1 MENHCFRNFAQDTG
15 PRVQCTELQ
24 AMSVLTGLCDQETL
38 HCLCHEGR
46 EARTRPPR
54 GSNAPYVKVKEQLHA
69 IARTPAGGTFPVT
82 APGSAHVQADVAHL
96 EHGTHA
102 AASQA
107 WGSLWRASRQ
117 WLRSYRHP
125 GNGEGGREG
134 AESRASAQDSQSSL
148 GGHIHEWRGV
158 GGTHEDEIMNGC
170 PRMST

>member
-69 IARTPAGGTFPVT
+69 IARTPAGGHLSRHSPRECTC
-82 APGSAHVQADVAHL
+82 PGRRGSFRAR
-96 EHGTHA
+96 HA
-102 AASQA
+102 C
-107 WGSLWRASRQ
+107 GSLSSMGIIVESKQAVAEILQTPWEWRR
-117 WLRSYRHP
+117 
-125 GNGEGGREG
+125 GEGRSRE
-134 AESRASAQDSQSSL
+134 QSQCAGQPVKP
-148 GGHIHEWRGV
+148 GGSH
-158 GGTHEDEIMNGC
+158 
-170 PRMST
+170 S